1 MGERVVEGGN
11 SMRVGCVVFSNVHHM
26 SNSLV
31 VAVVVVVVPHQPV
44 SNPLL
49 TCLYLP

>member
-1 MGERVVEGGN
+1 VGERVVEGGN

-31 VAVVVVVVPHQPV
+31 VAVVVVPHQPV
-44 SNPLL
+44 SNPLQ